1 MRMKLYIGFFIFVVH
16 FIDNCQNAI
25 VPHLDGRIVGGKD
38 ANITAFPYQVSLR
51 RSSQHACGGS
61 IFHPFYILTAAHCV
75 SNTARTYTIRAGS
88 NYINQEGT
96 VMKVCSVYV
105 HQNYSADTMI
115 NDIAILKLCSPLTFS
130 ESILPVALP
139 RSTDKVPVQKM
150 GIVSGWGFQAEEGEV
165 SSVLQMVEVPII
177 TNSKCQS
184 LYMEEI
190 VTNGMLCAGYLGA
203 GGKDACQGDSG
214 GPFRVNGKLFGIVS
228 WGYGCAQP
236 FYPGVYTNVA
246 VYRNWIKSI
255 TKY

>member
-1 MRMKLYIGFFIFVVH
+1 MKLCTAIFFFIVK
-16 FIDNCQNAI
+16 FIDNCQNANI
-25 VPHLDGRIVGGKD
+25 PHLDGRIVGGKD
-38 ANITAFPYQVSLR
+38 ANITSFPYQVSLR
-51 RSSQHACGGS
+51 RSAQHACGGS
-61 IFHPFYILTAAHCV
+61 IFHPYYILTAAHCV

-88 NYINQEGT
+88 NYSNRGGT
-96 VMKVCSVYV
+96 VMKVCSVHV

-115 NDIAILKLCSPLTFS
+115 NDIAILKLCSPLSFS
-130 ESILPVALP
+130 ECILPIALP
-139 RSTDKVPVQKM
+139 RSTDKVPVKQM

-165 SSVLQMVEVPII
+165 SDVLQMVEVPII
-177 TNSKCQS
+177 TNEKCQS

-190 VTNGMLCAGYLGA
+190 VTNGMLCAGYLGS

-246 VYRNWIKSI
+246 AYRKWIKSI